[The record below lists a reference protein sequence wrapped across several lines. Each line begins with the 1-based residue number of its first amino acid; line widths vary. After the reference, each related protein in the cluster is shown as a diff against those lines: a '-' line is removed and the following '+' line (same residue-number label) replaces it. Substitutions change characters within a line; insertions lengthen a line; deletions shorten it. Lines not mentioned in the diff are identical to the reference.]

1 MARRF
6 GVGGIF
12 YGSLQTI
19 HLIHF
24 RGAARFVC
32 RTGVLSRAGCAGDGM
47 AGWKCCRGGCASR
60 CRAGGHAVTGVS
72 PVRLCCVWGVVSGCA
87 GSVCRQVCAGR
98 GYKKNARIG
107 RCRCLRAF
115 DD

>member
-32 RTGVLSRAGCAGDGM
+32 RTDVLSRAGCAGDGM

-72 PVRLCCVWGVVSGCA
+72 PVRLCCVWGGVRLCRFGVPA
-87 GSVCRQVCAGR
+87 GLR
-98 GYKKNARIG
+98 GTG
-107 RCRCLRAF
+107 V
-115 DD
+115 